1 MTFHNPG
8 YLFLL
13 LLLIPIIFWYVWEMH
28 KSDASLQF
36 SSLKEIKHFPKSK
49 RIKLRHLPFILRIL
63 VIVLLI
69 FALARPQSSNSLRNK
84 TTEGIDIMIAL
95 DISGTM
101 LAEDLKPNRLE
112 ASKAVATEFILS
124 RPNDNIGLVVFAAQS
139 FTQCPLTIDH
149 DALINLI
156 KGVNYGMIEDGT
168 AIGLGLANAVNRIKE
183 GKAKSKIII
192 LLTDGSNNR
201 GDIAPI
207 TAAEIAKTFGIRV
220 YTIGVGSH
228 GMVRVP
234 VQTPFGLKYQMMESE
249 FDEQTLQEIAT
260 VTGGKYFRATD
271 NTKLRSIYQEIDRM
285 EKTKINISEYSKKNE
300 MYPYFVMIAFI
311 LLSLEIVLRNT
322 ILNKLP

>member
-1 MTFHNPG
+1 M
-8 YLFLL
+8 
-13 LLLIPIIFWYVWEMH
+13 
-28 KSDASLQF
+28 
-36 SSLKEIKHFPKSK
+36 
-49 RIKLRHLPFILRIL
+49 
-63 VIVLLI
+63 
-69 FALARPQSSNSLRNK
+69 
-84 TTEGIDIMIAL
+84 
-95 DISGTM
+95 
-101 LAEDLKPNRLE
+101 
-112 ASKAVATEFILS
+112 
-124 RPNDNIGLVVFAAQS
+124 
-139 FTQCPLTIDH
+139 
-149 DALINLI
+149 
-156 KGVNYGMIEDGT
+156 
-168 AIGLGLANAVNRIKE
+168 
-183 GKAKSKIII
+183 
-192 LLTDGSNNR
+192 LTDGSNNR

-234 VQTPFGLKYQMMESE
+234 IQTPFGLQYQMMESE

-271 NTKLRSIYQEIDRM
+271 NTKLRSIYQEIDKM